1 LKRRRCPCH
10 RYNAAPVICPPYGQ
24 KRTAKISTQDQH
36 IAFLHGTFYST
47 QIIKTIKSKAMATNT
62 TSARDHYATQG
73 VAANAAAELV
83 KAAYRKKATQ
93 FHPDKNPSPDAAT
106 RFREVQEA
114 YEVISDPV
122 RRKAYDDY
130 RQRSLIDDPLAVA
143 CEISAKY
150 IQEILN

>member
-1 LKRRRCPCH
+1 M
-10 RYNAAPVICPPYGQ
+10 V
-24 KRTAKISTQDQH
+24 T
-36 IAFLHGTFYST
+36 
-47 QIIKTIKSKAMATNT
+47 KSPL
-62 TSARDHYATQG
+62 ARDHYATLG
-73 VAANAAAELV
+73 VAANAAPELI

-93 FHPDKNPSPDAAT
+93 FHPDKNPSPDAAS

-114 YEVISDPV
+114 YEVISDPE

-143 CEISAKY
+143 REISAKY